1 MSDHNNLWEATTP
14 PAADRP
20 ALPHNVDVDV
30 VIVGAGFTGLWT
42 AYYLA
47 QGDPSLRIIVLE
59 AETVGY
65 GASGRNGGWCSSKMA
80 GLDALLANP
89 VTRAHGAALQRELIA
104 TVGEVGRVVEVEG
117 IDCDYERGGTVV
129 VATHATQV
137 PRLKEAIE
145 IRRDA
150 GFGPEDFRWMDAR
163 ETSTRIRPAI
173 NMGASFTPHTAALN
187 PLALVRG
194 LADAVERLGVKIYER
209 TRVTTIESGRVAT
222 EGGRVTGT
230 AIVRATEAY
239 TVLLPGSKRE
249 VVPVYSLMVATPQL
263 DEGTWDE
270 IGLANRETFS
280 DGRRIIVYGQR
291 TADGRIAFG
300 GRGAPYYFGS
310 SIEPEHDRDESV
322 FESLAESLGEI
333 FPVLGEVEV
342 DYGWGGALAITRD
355 WLASIVFDRTTGLGW
370 AGGYAG
376 RGVPAANLAGRALR
390 DLILERD
397 SDLLALPIVGHVS
410 PRWEPEPFRWAGI
423 NTGLRM
429 TSGTDAKEQRT
440 GEAAAWRAKATK
452 RLIGL

>member
-1 MSDHNNLWEATTP
+1 MSDHNNLWEAITP

-20 ALPHNVDVDV
+20 ALPHDADADV
-30 VIVGAGFTGLWT
+30 VIVGAGYTGLWT

-47 QGDPSLRIIVLE
+47 KADPSLRIIVLE

-65 GASGRNGGWCSSKMA
+65 GASGRNGGWCSSNVV
-80 GLDALLANP
+80 GLDALLVNP
-89 VTRAHGAALQRELIA
+89 VTRAPGAALQRELIA
-104 TVGEVGRVVEVEG
+104 TVGEVGRVVETEG
-117 IDCDYERGGTVV
+117 IDCDYDRGGSVV
-129 VATHATQV
+129 VAAHATQV
-137 PRLKEAIE
+137 PRLKEGIE

-150 GFGPEDFRWMDAR
+150 DFGPEDFRWMDAR

-194 LADAVERLGVKIYER
+194 LAEAVERLGVKIYER
-209 TRVTTIESGRVAT
+209 TRVAAIESGRVT
-222 EGGRVTGT
+222 TDRGRVTGIT
-230 AIVRATEAY
+230 IVRATEAY
-239 TVLLPGSKRE
+239 TALLPGSKRE

-263 DEGTWDE
+263 DEDTWNE
-270 IGLANRETFS
+270 IGLENRETFA

-300 GRGAPYYFGS
+300 GRGAPYHFGS
-310 SIEPEHDRDESV
+310 SIESKHDHEESV
-322 FESLAESLGEI
+322 FEGLAQSLGEM
-333 FPVLGEVEV
+333 FPVLGNVEV
-342 DYGWGGALAITRD
+342 DYAWGGALAITRD
-355 WLASIVFDRTTGLGW
+355 WLASIVFDRATGLAQ

-376 RGVPAANLAGRALR
+376 QGVPAANLAGRALR

-440 GEAAAWRAKATK
+440 GEPAEWRAKAMK

>member
-1 MSDHNNLWEATTP
+1 MSDHNNLWEAITP

-20 ALPHNVDVDV
+20 ALPHDADADV
-30 VIVGAGFTGLWT
+30 VIVGAGYTGLWT

-47 QGDPSLRIIVLE
+47 MADPSLRIIVLE

-65 GASGRNGGWCSSKMA
+65 GASGRNGGWCSSNMV
-80 GLDALLANP
+80 GLDALLVNP
-89 VTRAHGAALQRELIA
+89 VTRAPGAALQRELIA
-104 TVGEVGRVVEVEG
+104 TVGEVGRVVETEG
-117 IDCDYERGGTVV
+117 IDCDYDRGGSVV
-129 VATHATQV
+129 VAAHATQV
-137 PRLKEAIE
+137 PRIKEGIE

-150 GFGPEDFRWMDAR
+150 DFGPEDFRWMDAR

-194 LADAVERLGVKIYER
+194 LAEAVERLGVKIYER
-209 TRVTTIESGRVAT
+209 PRVAAIESGRVT
-222 EGGRVTGT
+222 TDRGRVTGIT
-230 AIVRATEAY
+230 IVRATEAY
-239 TVLLPGSKRE
+239 TALLPGSKRE

-263 DEGTWDE
+263 DEDTWNE
-270 IGLANRETFS
+270 IGLENRETFA

-300 GRGAPYYFGS
+300 GRGAPYHFGS
-310 SIEPEHDRDESV
+310 SIEPKHDHEESV
-322 FESLAESLGEI
+322 FEGLAQSLGEM
-333 FPVLGEVEV
+333 FPVLGNVEV
-342 DYGWGGALAITRD
+342 DYAWGGALAITRD
-355 WLASIVFDRTTGLGW
+355 WLASIVFDRATGLAQ

-376 RGVPAANLAGRALR
+376 QGVPAANLAGRALR

-440 GEAAAWRAKATK
+440 GEPAEWRAKAMK

>member
-1 MSDHNNLWEATTP
+1 MSDQNNLWEAITP
-14 PAADRP
+14 PAAGRS
-20 ALPHNVDVDV
+20 ALPHDADADV

-80 GLDALLANP
+80 GLDTLLANP
-89 VTRAHGAALQRELIA
+89 VTRAPGAALQRELIA
-104 TVGEVGRVVEVEG
+104 TVGEVGRVVETEG
-117 IDCDYERGGTVV
+117 IDCDYDRGGTLV
-129 VATHATQV
+129 VAAHATQV

-194 LADAVERLGVKIYER
+194 LADVVERLGVKIYER

-222 EGGRVTGT
+222 DRGRVTGI

-239 TVLLPGSKRE
+239 TALLPGSKRE
-249 VVPVYSLMVATPQL
+249 VVPVYSLVVATPRL

-270 IGLANRETFS
+270 IGLENRETFS

-300 GRGAPYYFGS
+300 GRGAPYHFGS
-310 SIEPEHDRDESV
+310 SIAPDHDRNESV
-322 FESLAESLGEI
+322 FEGLAQSLGEM
-333 FPVLGEVEV
+333 FPVLGKVKV

-355 WLASIVFDRTTGLGW
+355 WLASIVFDRATGLAR

-376 RGVPAANLAGRALR
+376 QGVPAANLAGRALR

-397 SDLLALPIVGHVS
+397 SDLLALSIVGHVS

-440 GEAAAWRAKATK
+440 GEPAEWRAKATK